1 MRFTFGKLECNAINL
16 GDKKETI
23 ASRTLIAF
31 EDGKFKELITAR
43 WYMGRSSS
51 AMQVDC
57 AVWFHSAIMEASHA
71 EWTDCSGRGK
81 AGGGGYCK
89 QSAAFE
95 DAMRSSGIKCDQGIG
110 GRGMSVV
117 EDAMITL
124 AKQQGFDVVHVVR
137 GG

>member
-1 MRFTFGKLECNAINL
+1 MIFTFGKLQSIAINL

-57 AVWFHSAIMEASHA
+57 SVWFDSAIMEASHV

-95 DAMRSSGIKCDQGIG
+95 AAMRSAGIKCDQGIA

-117 EDAMITL
+117 EDAMIAL

>member
-1 MRFTFGKLECNAINL
+1 MQFTFGKLQSNAINQ

-23 ASRTLIAF
+23 TSRTLIAF
-31 EDGKFKELITAR
+31 KDGKFIDLITAR

-51 AMQVDC
+51 SMLVQC
-57 AVWFHSAIMEASHA
+57 SVWFQSAIMEKSHA
-71 EWTDCSGRGK
+71 QWTDCSGKGR

-95 DAMRSSGIKCDQGIG
+95 DAMRSAGIKCDQGIG

-117 EDAMITL
+117 EDAMLAL
-124 AKQQGFDVVHVVR
+124 AKQQGFDILHIVR
-137 GG
+137 G

>member
-1 MRFTFGKLECNAINL
+1 MKFTFDKLQCAAINL
-16 GDKKETI
+16 GEKKETI
-23 ASRTLIAF
+23 ASWTLIAF

-51 AMQVDC
+51 ATQVDC
-57 AVWFHSAIMEASHA
+57 AVWFHSAIMESSHA
-71 EWTDCSGRGK
+71 QWTDCSGRGK

-89 QSAAFE
+89 KSAAFE
-95 DAMRSSGIKCDQGIG
+95 YAMNSAGIKCDEGIE

-117 EDAMITL
+117 EDAMIAL

>member
-1 MRFTFGKLECNAINL
+1 MKFTFDKLQSNAINL

-23 ASRTLIAF
+23 ATRVLIAF
-31 EDGKFKELITAR
+31 KDGKFYELITAR

-57 AVWFHSAIMEASHA
+57 SVWCHSALMEKSHA
-71 EWTDCSGRGK
+71 QWTDCSGKGK

-95 DAMRSSGIKCDQGIG
+95 DAIRSAGIKCDQGIG

-117 EDAMITL
+117 EDAMMAL
-124 AKQQGFDVVHVVR
+124 GKQQGFDVLHIVR
-137 GG
+137 G

>member
-1 MRFTFGKLECNAINL
+1 MQFTFGQLQSNAINQ
-16 GDKKETI
+16 GQKKETI
-23 ASRTLIAF
+23 TNRTLIAF
-31 EDGKFKELITAR
+31 KDGKFIELITAR

-51 AMQVDC
+51 ATQIDC
-57 AVWFHSAIMEASHA
+57 SVWFHSAIMEKSHA
-71 EWTDCSGRGK
+71 QWTDCSGRGK

-95 DAMRSSGIKCDQGIG
+95 EAMNSAGIKCDHGIS

-117 EDAMITL
+117 EDAMIAL
-124 AKQQGFDVVHVVR
+124 AKQQGFEVVHIVR

>member
-1 MRFTFGKLECNAINL
+1 MKFTFEKLQSNAFNM

-23 ASRTLIAF
+23 TSRTLIAF
-31 EDGKFKELITAR
+31 KDDKFYELITAR

-51 AMQVDC
+51 SRLVQC
-57 AVWFHSAIMEASHA
+57 SVWFHSALMEQSHDQ
-71 EWTDCSGRGK
+71 WTSCSGKAR

-95 DAMRSSGIKCDQGIG
+95 DAMRNAGIKCDAGIS

-117 EDAMITL
+117 EDAL
-124 AKQQGFDVVHVVR
+124 KALGKQQGFDTLHIVR
-137 GG
+137 S